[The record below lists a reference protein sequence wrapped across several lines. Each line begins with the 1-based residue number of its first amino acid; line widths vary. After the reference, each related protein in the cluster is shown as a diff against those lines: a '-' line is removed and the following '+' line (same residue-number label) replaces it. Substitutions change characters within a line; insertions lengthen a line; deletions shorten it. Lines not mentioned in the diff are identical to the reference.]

1 MLGRKKEEEKRPQAE
16 DLEKKLAELLGNL
29 PDRVGSLKKYV
40 GNLVDVIHYYFDRFG
55 PYLPSPM
62 RKDWTKLV
70 LLSDMLSLDMESVRN
85 RIETLETRI
94 RKELLV
100 NGSKGINK
108 RQKKELEEELE
119 ELEKKA
125 EELRKKT
132 KELLLRL
139 MKYVEE
145 TGIE

>member
-1 MLGRKKEEEKRPQAE
+1 MGKKKSEEKKPQPG
-16 DLEKKLAELLGNL
+16 DLEKRLAEILGNL

-100 NGSKGINK
+100 DGSKGLDE
-108 RQKKELEEELE
+108 RQKKQLERELE
-119 ELEKKA
+119 ELEEKA

-132 KELLLRL
+132 KELLQRL
-139 MKYVEE
+139 MRYVEE